1 MGRLIATVS
10 VLFLPLRLA
19 HELAHYAVASLE
31 TDDAQIG
38 VEVFDGRAI
47 AVWPPLESRVV
58 RVFAFLAPSVFGVIL
73 VALWLLTGV
82 ELSGWRLPF
91 AIGVGLYTSV
101 VFNYMYL
108 FTQELAYGLIFVVYL
123 GLLYLIYDI
132 LKRIF

>member
-91 AIGVGLYTSV
+91 AIGVGLYTLPSPGDV
-101 VFNYMYL
+101 RGACGLQEFQQET
-108 FTQELAYGLIFVVYL
+108 TQHNEPTE
-123 GLLYLIYDI
+123 
-132 LKRIF
+132 